1 MQIIYKNLKHEEIK
15 VRVENF
21 DDIWDLSQIVE
32 EGDIVSSKTERKLK
46 IGEMQKA
53 EKRTLSLGLKVEK
66 VEFHKY
72 SDLLRISGTIVEGPE
87 DVSPGSHHTIDVSV
101 NSIIKI
107 KKEKWP
113 SYQIKK
119 INESSK
125 EESVK
130 ILVCVFDRGEA
141 CFALLKKYGY
151 EYLGDIYGE
160 FQKKDDEKKISTEL
174 FYEQMMKKVVDYN
187 DKYKLQQ
194 IVVASPA
201 FWKEE
206 FRDFVKGKNKDI
218 AKKIILATCSYTGKT
233 GIDEVLKRDEVKT
246 ALKNSRTI
254 YEFNLVEELFKEIA
268 KNGSYGYGFDK
279 VKYYADIGSVKELLI
294 TNNFIKKSREEGRFK
309 GVETLINAVEKH
321 AGEVHIISSEHDAG
335 KKLDNISGIG
345 ALLRYKVDY

>member
-130 ILVCVFDRGEA
+130 IWR
-141 CFALLKKYGY
+141 
-151 EYLGDIYGE
+151 I
-160 FQKKDDEKKISTEL
+160 
-174 FYEQMMKKVVDYN
+174 
-187 DKYKLQQ
+187 
-194 IVVASPA
+194 
-201 FWKEE
+201 
-206 FRDFVKGKNKDI
+206 
-218 AKKIILATCSYTGKT
+218 
-233 GIDEVLKRDEVKT
+233 
-246 ALKNSRTI
+246 
-254 YEFNLVEELFKEIA
+254 
-268 KNGSYGYGFDK
+268 
-279 VKYYADIGSVKELLI
+279 
-294 TNNFIKKSREEGRFK
+294 
-309 GVETLINAVEKH
+309 H
-321 AGEVHIISSEHDAG
+321 
-335 KKLDNISGIG
+335 
-345 ALLRYKVDY
+345 